1 MSAETG
7 PIRFAVH
14 GLRLVSGLNVREHWA
29 RRAKRVRNER
39 DQTRL
44 ASIAA
49 LGPRWFLR
57 VHLPVV
63 LTITRVGPRMLDS
76 DNAHGSAKAVRD
88 QLASMLGITDGPTD
102 ARATW
107 RVEQRKGPYAV
118 EVEIQPAP
126 TGGK

>member
-1 MSAETG
+1 MTEAL
-7 PIRFAVH
+7 RFTIP

-29 RRAKRVRNER
+29 KRAKRVRSER

-44 ASIAA
+44 ASIAS

-57 VHLPVV
+57 VNLPVV
-63 LTITRVGPRMLDS
+63 VTIIRVGPRMLDS
-76 DNAHGSAKAVRD
+76 DNAHGSAKHIRD
-88 QLASMLGITDGPTD
+88 QLASMLGITDGPAD
-102 ARATW
+102 SRATW

-126 TGGK
+126 TGGT